1 MQPMTQFYIYED
13 LNLICNRVFN
23 KEQITIGSSQEAD
36 LYLDHHSVAD
46 IHAQVDFK
54 DDQVF
59 LTNNFPQNGL
69 RLNGRAVGLA
79 ELQHEDV
86 IDIGPFSL
94 KIKMTAVESQIPADE
109 ENNFAVRLV
118 NRYSSPNGMQ
128 SAAVQLAK
136 MLRTQPDKVLPLLSK
151 EHYILKKGLTGLKA
165 AQIQNALLRAGV
177 VCDVQV
183 LDAVEAPPQPSA
195 VETPAAAPA
204 AASEP
209 EPAKAPKSEPVEVFH
224 SAAAKAPKSL
234 PVKVPQLKEAFQPEE
249 TPQQEEVFQPVEA
262 SQPEKATQPEEAFHL
277 EEESQPEEASQ
288 PIEAP
293 QWIETSQSLK
303 TYHPATKPVSAI
315 PPILP
320 PSELAFSDEGT
331 FEAAENL
338 TQRPSENST
347 IEVSFTE
354 LYEDEL
360 DDEEDEIW
368 EAPFQLKNQLGS
380 LHQTRGAQ
388 LASGREQLQVVKTI
402 GRSVVDVCIL
412 KGRQQ
417 YQIDTD
423 QGRIRLV
430 HLKPRGESYVS
441 VLPTFRGYIQTPSG
455 ETTADLDSYK
465 TSEYLRHGKSSVY
478 QVPLPRKGTMVIEAD
493 GTCYQISS
501 VQHHPTPQVATI
513 KRPSE
518 FSWRHW
524 ATSAGVHFFLVMCLV
539 VYSFFQAEP
548 PEMEKPHFV
557 KIDPTL
563 LQKPEVPKVAPK
575 PKEPP
580 PKPEP
585 VKVAEKVKPVKK
597 KQVKK
602 KAKPI
607 RTAKKRTTKKKTAGS
622 GAVSRHSKA
631 GGGFGEGNIKNRN
644 INQAGLLSVLGSTSI
659 GGPSQAIAS
668 VTNLDAVPVPGAT
681 ERNFSVGGV
690 KGALGNGKISV
701 ATGGAIMQTKGSKQ
715 VLRSAGARGKGHV
728 AALERGTTG
737 KKKVQGM
744 VTAKMS
750 RTVKIEGG
758 MSRAM
763 VKRVIDQHLE
773 EITYCY
779 ETALMSKP
787 SILGRIVFEWKILMN
802 GRVGEIRIVAS
813 SVNSHEIHNCIK
825 SAIKSW
831 QFPKPTGT
839 EVVVS
844 YPFVFDL
851 VSF

>member
-1 MQPMTQFYIYED
+1 MNTTQNKSDQCRQARGCMQPTTQFYIYED

-23 KEQITIGSSQEAD
+23 KDQITIGSSQEAD

-46 IHAQVDFK
+46 IHAQVDFR
-54 DDQVF
+54 DHQVF

-94 KIKMTAVESQIPADE
+94 KIKMTAAEPQIAAE
-109 ENNFAVRLV
+109 EGANFAVRLV
-118 NRYSSPNGMQ
+118 NRYSSPKSMQ

-136 MLRTQPDKVLPLLSK
+136 MLRTEPDKVLPLLAK
-151 EHYILKKGLTGLKA
+151 EHYILKKGLTGFKA

-183 LDAVEAPPQPSA
+183 LDSIVEPFRPSAAAKPKAAPIAKPQPA
-195 VETPAAAPA
+195 PVE
-204 AASEP
+204 
-209 EPAKAPKSEPVEVFH
+209 KPKSAPVEVFQPTP
-224 SAAAKAPKSL
+224 AKVAKSVPVEVFQRAPAKVAKSV
-234 PVKVPQLKEAFQPEE
+234 PVEVSKPARVERPIITPVE
-249 TPQQEEVFQPVEA
+249 TPQPAAPVA
-262 SQPEKATQPEEAFHL
+262 A
-277 EEESQPEEASQ
+277 
-288 PIEAP
+288 
-293 QWIETSQSLK
+293 
-303 TYHPATKPVSAI
+303 
-315 PPILP
+315 PILP
-320 PSELAFSDEGT
+320 PSEPEFSDEDT
-331 FEAAENL
+331 FEAADNIHES
-338 TQRPSENST
+338 QPDNSA

-354 LYEDEL
+354 IYEDEL
-360 DDEEDEIW
+360 DDDEEEIW
-368 EAPFQLKNQLGS
+368 EAPFQLKNQLGA
-380 LHQTRGAQ
+380 LHQERGAR
-388 LASGREQLQVVKTI
+388 LPSDHAQLQVVKTI

-412 KGRQQ
+412 KGRQK

-430 HLKPRGESYVS
+430 DVKPRGESYVS
-441 VLPTFRGYIQTPSG
+441 ILPTFRGYIQTPSG

-465 TSEYLRHGKSSVY
+465 TSEYLSRKKNTVY
-478 QVPLPRKGTMVIEAD
+478 QVPLPQKGSMVVEAD
-493 GTCYQISS
+493 GTRYQISS

-518 FSWRHW
+518 FNWQHW

-557 KIDPTL
+557 KIDPSF

-575 PKEPP
+575 PIEPP

-585 VKVAEKVKPVKK
+585 VKVAEKKVKPPKKKPVKQK
-597 KQVKK
+597 T
-602 KAKPI
+602 KPV
-607 RTAKKRTTKKKTAGS
+607 RTAKRQTSKKKVARS
-622 GAVSRHSKA
+622 GPVSRHPKA

-644 INQAGLLSVLGSTSI
+644 INQAGLLSVLGSSSI

-744 VTAKMS
+744 VSAKMS

-763 VKRVIDQHLE
+763 VKQVIDQHLE

-779 ETALMSKP
+779 ETALMSNP
-787 SILGRIVFEWKILMN
+787 SILGRIVFEWKILMD

-831 QFPKPTGT
+831 QFPRPTGS

>member
-1 MQPMTQFYIYED
+1 MNTTQNNSDQCRQARGRMQPMPQFYIYED

-23 KEQITIGSSQEAD
+23 KDQITIGSSQEAD

-46 IHAQVDFK
+46 IHAQVDIK

-79 ELQHEDV
+79 ELQHEDI

-94 KIKMTAVESQIPADE
+94 KIKMTAVEPQIPVEE

-118 NRYSSPNGMQ
+118 NRYRSPKVMQ

-136 MLRTQPDKVLPLLSK
+136 MLRTEPDKVLPLISK
-151 EHYILKKGLTGLKA
+151 KYYVLKKGLTGFKA

-177 VCDVQV
+177 LCDVQV
-183 LDAVEAPPQPSA
+183 VDTAEASPQQPVIETPKATPKPAPMEAPKSTPVEVSQPA
-195 VETPAAAPA
+195 
-204 AASEP
+204 
-209 EPAKAPKSEPVEVFH
+209 PAKAPKSVAAQVSTQARVET
-224 SAAAKAPKSL
+224 PKSL
-234 PVKVPQLKEAFQPEE
+234 S
-249 TPQQEEVFQPVEA
+249 VEA
-262 SQPEKATQPEEAFHL
+262 SQPV
-277 EEESQPEEASQ
+277 
-288 PIEAP
+288 EAP
-293 QWIETSQSLK
+293 QWIETSHSLK
-303 TYHPATKPVSAI
+303 TSQPAAKPSSSAA
-315 PPILP
+315 PILP
-320 PSELAFSDEGT
+320 PSELAFFDEDSS
-331 FEAAENL
+331 EAAGDISKRQPDNA
-338 TQRPSENST
+338 T

-354 LYEDEL
+354 IYEDEL

-368 EAPFQLKNQLGS
+368 EAPFQLKNQLGAW
-380 LHQTRGAQ
+380 HQERGARQ
-388 LASGREQLQVVKTI
+388 SSDHEQLQVVKTI
-402 GRSVVDVCIL
+402 GRSVIDVRVL
-412 KGRQQ
+412 KGRQK

-430 HLKPRGESYVS
+430 DVKPRGESYVS
-441 VLPTFRGYIQTPSG
+441 ILPTFRGYIQTPSG

-465 TSEYLRHGKSSVY
+465 TSEYLNRKKSSVY
-478 QVPLPRKGTMVIEAD
+478 QIPLPKKGTMVVEAD
-493 GTCYQISS
+493 GTRYQISS

-524 ATSAGVHFFLVMCLV
+524 ATSAGVHFFLVICLV
-539 VYSFFQAEP
+539 VYTFFQAEP
-548 PEMEKPHFV
+548 PKMEKPHFV
-557 KIDPTL
+557 KIDPAL
-563 LQKPEVPKVAPK
+563 LQKPEVPKPKPK

-585 VKVAEKVKPVKK
+585 VKVAEKKVKPPKKKPVKQK
-597 KQVKK
+597 T
-602 KAKPI
+602 KPV
-607 RTAKKRTTKKKTAGS
+607 RTAKKRTSKKKVARS
-622 GAVSRHSKA
+622 GPVSRHPKA

-644 INQAGLLSVLGSTSI
+644 INQTGLLSVLGSSSI

-701 ATGGAIMQTKGSKQ
+701 ASGGAIMQTKGSKQ
-715 VLRSAGARGKGHV
+715 VLRSAGARGSGHV

-744 VTAKMS
+744 VTAKMT

-763 VKRVIDQHLE
+763 VKQVIDQHLE

-779 ETALMSKP
+779 EAALMSNP
-787 SILGRIVFEWKILMN
+787 SILGRIVFEWKILMD
-802 GRVGEIRIVAS
+802 GRVGGIRIVAS
-813 SVNSHEIHNCIK
+813 NVNSHEIHNCIK

-831 QFPKPTGT
+831 QFPKPKGT